1 MNPQQ
6 IVQANLRKI
15 YNEQM
20 NLPVQSMGIIVDSER
35 NHLASSIADS
45 ERDDSESSRE
55 DNLEANVN
63 SKLLCYNYKIINNH
77 DVLKGEGKHFQ
88 I

>member
-1 MNPQQ
+1 
-6 IVQANLRKI
+6 VQANLRKI
-15 YNEQM
+15 YNKQM
-20 NLPVQSMGIIVDSER
+20 NLPVQSMGGVIVDSER

-45 ERDDSESSRE
+45 ERCYSEASRE
-55 DNLEANVN
+55 DDIEANVN

-77 DVLKGEGKHFQ
+77 DVLKGEGIKFQ